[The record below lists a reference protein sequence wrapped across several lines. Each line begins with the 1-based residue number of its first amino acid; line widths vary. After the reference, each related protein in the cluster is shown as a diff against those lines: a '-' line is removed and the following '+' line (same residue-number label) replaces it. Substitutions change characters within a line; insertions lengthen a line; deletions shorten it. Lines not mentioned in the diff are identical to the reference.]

1 MKDTL
6 KPGIESEFTFR
17 VTESKTVPSLYPES
31 AEFQEMPRVF
41 ATGFLVGFIEWACI
55 KAVNPH
61 LDWPREQTV
70 GTHIDVSHTAATPAG
85 FTVTA
90 RVKLAEVE
98 GRRLLF
104 EVEARDETDLISKG
118 RHERFIINKDKFNS
132 KMKEKID
139 KKGEGLHH
147 IALKV
152 SNLEAAVK
160 ELTDNGIRLLRIRY
174 DQFEDIEAL
183 ISEFITRAPSPAPES
198 PVYVPNDNDDITAAI
213 ENSPHDAQP
222 SLP

>member
-17 VTESKTVPSLYPES
+17 VTASKTVPALYPES

-55 KAVNPH
+55 NAVNPH

-90 RVKLAEVE
+90 RVKLVEVD

-104 EVEARDETDLISKG
+104 DVEARDEADLISKG
-118 RHERFIINKDKFNS
+118 RHERFIIKKDNFDA
-132 KMKEKID
+132 KMKEK
-139 KKGEGLHH
+139 
-147 IALKV
+147 
-152 SNLEAAVK
+152 
-160 ELTDNGIRLLRIRY
+160 
-174 DQFEDIEAL
+174 
-183 ISEFITRAPSPAPES
+183 
-198 PVYVPNDNDDITAAI
+198 TAKQGA
-213 ENSPHDAQP
+213 
-222 SLP
+222 

>member
-17 VTESKTVPSLYPES
+17 VTESKTVPFLYPES

-90 RVKLAEVE
+90 GVKLAEVE

-104 EVEARDETDLISKG
+104 EVEA
-118 RHERFIINKDKFNS
+118 N
-132 KMKEKID
+132 
-139 KKGEGLHH
+139 
-147 IALKV
+147 
-152 SNLEAAVK
+152 
-160 ELTDNGIRLLRIRY
+160 
-174 DQFEDIEAL
+174 
-183 ISEFITRAPSPAPES
+183 
-198 PVYVPNDNDDITAAI
+198 
-213 ENSPHDAQP
+213 
-222 SLP
+222 